1 MTRGF
6 TDVLAFVLAREGGFV
21 NDPRDPGGMTNLGVT
36 ARQWQ
41 AWTGHGVNE
50 AVMRSLTPAAVGNF
64 YRSGYWHAIAGEE
77 LPIALALAVFD
88 FAVNAGP
95 SRAVFELQE
104 LVGAHADGKAGP
116 ATLRA
121 VQAYAAGI
129 GLARLIDRY
138 CDARADFYR
147 TLERFP
153 IYGKGWLARIELVRR
168 EAKAWLG

>member
-1 MTRGF
+1 VTRTF
-6 TDVLAFVLAREGGFV
+6 ADVLAFVLAREGGFV

-64 YRSGYWHAIAGEE
+64 YRSGYWHAIAGEQ

-95 SRAVFELQE
+95 SRAVFECRSWS
-104 LVGAHADGKAGP
+104 ARMRTA
-116 ATLRA
+116 RR
-121 VQAYAAGI
+121 
-129 GLARLIDRY
+129 GLPRCARCRPMPPGSGL
-138 CDARADFYR
+138 
-147 TLERFP
+147 P
-153 IYGKGWLARIELVRR
+153 G
-168 EAKAWLG
+168 